1 MKAKPKPK
9 NIDRHTSP
17 RIVAHLPT
25 DLFNRLREHAALSDR
40 TITWVVKESLTTY
53 LSSLDKR

>member
-1 MKAKPKPK
+1 MKAKPK